1 MKNKGAKIIV
11 NSITMTRVIG
21 TLLMP
26 FISLLLSP
34 GELIF
39 YIIILLLTDSVDGI
53 MARRLNS
60 CTIFGALLDAIADK
74 LLGIAT
80 LAVLAFSY
88 PIMFLPII
96 TETLI
101 CLINTNGAARG
112 SSTESSF
119 LGKFK
124 TWLFGIAI
132 VVGFCTIYSESII
145 TLFNDTTRNGLYMID
160 MFNYIIDNKDSIMV
174 VLASITARADI
185 MVAADYRSR
194 NKSDIKKAR
203 ENGLN
208 ASEFKLKN
216 KDDLMFALFDTDYY
230 NETRGGPLLQR
241 LGEEKKSEKK
251 NRRK

>member
-1 MKNKGAKIIV
+1 MKNKGAKIFV

-53 MARRLNS
+53 MARRLNA

-96 TETLI
+96 TETII

-119 LGKFK
+119 WVSLRHGFLVLPLLLGSV
-124 TWLFGIAI
+124 LFI
-132 VVGFCTIYSESII
+132 VVI
-145 TLFNDTTRNGLYMID
+145 
-160 MFNYIIDNKDSIMV
+160 
-174 VLASITARADI
+174 
-185 MVAADYRSR
+185 
-194 NKSDIKKAR
+194 
-203 ENGLN
+203 
-208 ASEFKLKN
+208 
-216 KDDLMFALFDTDYY
+216 
-230 NETRGGPLLQR
+230 
-241 LGEEKKSEKK
+241 
-251 NRRK
+251 

>member
-1 MKNKGAKIIV
+1 MKNKGAKIVV
-11 NSITMTRVIG
+11 NGITMSRVVG

-26 FISLLLSP
+26 FISLILSP

-53 MARRLNS
+53 LARRLNA

-96 TETLI
+96 TETII

-124 TWLFGIAI
+124 TWIFGIAI

-160 MFNYIIDNKDSIMV
+160 IFSYIIDNKDSIMAI
-174 VLASITARADI
+174 LASITAGADI

-194 NKSDIKKAR
+194 NKSDIKRAR
-203 ENGLN
+203 ENGLD
-208 ASEFKLKN
+208 AKEFKLKS
-216 KDDLMFALFDTDYY
+216 KDDLLFALFDTDYY
-230 NETRGGPLLQR
+230 NETRGEPLLQR
-241 LGEEKKSEKK
+241 LGEEKKYEKK
-251 NRRK
+251 VRGK